1 MEGSGLWFYPASGDG
16 RRFEMWGDRIR
27 CSEHLGVGVEQADDP
42 RIIHAH
48 DEAKTITWGRRG
60 LRKEEKGI

>member
-1 MEGSGLWFYPASGDG
+1 
-16 RRFEMWGDRIR
+16 MWGDGIR

-48 DEAKTITWGRRG
+48 DEAKTITCGRRG